1 MPDASDLTL
10 LPELPENIESMSG
23 IRSRSVSYMSRILKS
38 FSGDLREMAIA
49 SPKLSICIII
59 PLEISQNK
67 KSKFTGKT

>member
-1 MPDASDLTL
+1 
-10 LPELPENIESMSG
+10 
-23 IRSRSVSYMSRILKS
+23 MSRILKS